1 MIKNILYPKNYIN
14 TLTRNCNIMSL
25 ASLAERKIFNS
36 APDFPNSIISPP
48 GYLATTGTRSP
59 PPPHPSTQNIITDF
73 HHIKLFTGS
82 ANATKDLFM
91 NKLNFKLHSF
101 SSPETGNKETL
112 NYLLINGNMKIII
125 TTPLGNET
133 YTQRTMNNFLSKHGD
148 GIGDITFLTND
159 IHQLQKKML
168 QNNNIITNDL
178 ETYDNYKS
186 ITYQAHK
193 THSNLTHTFI
203 ETNRKSYND
212 ILFDSYRLFNKPTD
226 NNTIMDLD
234 HVVIN
239 VRENEMNQ
247 TTNWYKNN
255 LDFHQF
261 WSVDDN
267 EIYTEYSSL
276 KSKVMTNKSE
286 TVKIPI
292 NEPAKGIKE
301 SQIQEFINQYNGPG
315 IQHVALKVPN
325 IIESVSQMKKNGLNF
340 LKSPPD
346 SYYQEISE
354 KLKVNNIEIKEDI
367 NLLKSLG
374 ILIDCDENGYLLQI
388 FTECIVDRP
397 TLFFEIIQ
405 RENHNGFGAGNFK
418 SLFKTIENSQEKRG
432 NLISYQKPIDKFP
445 NILGLH
451 HYAYK
456 CKNLNETI
464 NFYQNILN
472 LPYVHRIDQDYVPS
486 TGKYDPYSHIF
497 FQLKDGSHI
506 AFFDTKDNEI
516 AKYNCADWINHISF
530 NVESI
535 EDLNKAKEK
544 LIENNIEVIGPTKHG
559 NFITSIYFFD
569 PNGLRLEL
577 TYQHASLQE
586 LKKYKSKLNDIIHH

>member
-1 MIKNILYPKNYIN
+1 MFRNILQRSNH
-14 TLTRNCNIMSL
+14 NIRRFSTSPLKQKSL
-25 ASLAERKIFNS
+25 
-36 APDFPNSIISPP
+36 
-48 GYLATTGTRSP
+48 
-59 PPPHPSTQNIITDF
+59 ITDF

-82 ANATKDLFM
+82 ANATKELFM
-91 NKLNFKLHSF
+91 NKFNFKLHSF
-101 SSPETGNKETL
+101 SGPETGNKETL
-112 NYLLINGNMKIII
+112 NYLLINGNMKIIV

-133 YTQRTMNNFLSKHGD
+133 YTQRIMNNFLSKHGD

-159 IHQLQKKML
+159 IHKLQKNMFK
-168 QNNNIITNDL
+168 NDTIITNEL
-178 ETYDNYKS
+178 EIYDNYKS

-203 ETNRKSYND
+203 ETNRKYYND
-212 ILFDSYRLFNKPTD
+212 ILFDSYRLTKPI
-226 NNTIMDLD
+226 NNNSTMDLD

-239 VRENEMNQ
+239 VRKNEMDE
-247 TTNWYKNN
+247 TTQWYKDCLN
-255 LDFHQF
+255 FHQF
-261 WSVDDN
+261 WSVDEN
-267 EIYTEYSSL
+267 EIHTEYSSL
-276 KSKVMTNKSE
+276 KSTVMTNE
-286 TVKIPI
+286 TETIKIPI

-301 SQIQEFINQYNGPG
+301 SQIQEFINEYNGPG
-315 IQHVALKVPN
+315 VQHVALKVPN
-325 IIESVSQMKKNGLNF
+325 IIDSVKQMEQKGVKF
-340 LKSPPD
+340 LDSPPD

-354 KLKVNNIEIKEDI
+354 KLKINNITIQEDFEKI
-367 NLLKSLG
+367 KSLG

-405 RENHNGFGAGNFK
+405 RQNHNGFGAGNFK
-418 SLFKTIENSQEKRG
+418 SLFKTIEDSQGKRG
-432 NLISYQKPIDKFP
+432 NLIPYQEPIEIFP

-464 NFYQNILN
+464 HFYQNILN
-472 LPYVHRIDQDYVPS
+472 LPYVHRIDEDYVPS
-486 TGKYDPYSHIF
+486 TGEYDPYSHVF

-506 AFFDTKDNEI
+506 AFFDTKDNKI
-516 AKYNCADWINHISF
+516 AEYNCSDWINHISF

-535 EDLNKAKEK
+535 EDLNQAKQQ
-544 LIENNIEVIGPTKHG
+544 LIENNIDVIGPTKHD
-559 NFITSIYFFD
+559 NYITSIYFFD

-586 LKKYKSKLNDIIHH
+586 LKKYELKVMNIIHH

>member
-1 MIKNILYPKNYIN
+1 MILFRRIHKKTSIFK
-14 TLTRNCNIMSL
+14 
-25 ASLAERKIFNS
+25 FNS
-36 APDFPNSIISPP
+36 RNITNNYNKQPII
-48 GYLATTGTRSP
+48 
-59 PPPHPSTQNIITDF
+59 QDF

-101 SSPETGNKETL
+101 SGPETGNKETL

-133 YTQRTMNNFLSKHGD
+133 YTQRTMNNFLSNHGD
-148 GIGDITFLTND
+148 GIADITFLTND
-159 IHQLQKKML
+159 IYQLQKKML

-212 ILFDSYRLFNKPTD
+212 ILFDSYRLFNKPIS

-286 TVKIPI
+286 T
-292 NEPAKGIKE
+292 IKM
-301 SQIQEFINQYNGPG
+301 NQN
-315 IQHVALKVPN
+315 
-325 IIESVSQMKKNGLNF
+325 
-340 LKSPPD
+340 
-346 SYYQEISE
+346 
-354 KLKVNNIEIKEDI
+354 
-367 NLLKSLG
+367 SL
-374 ILIDCDENGYLLQI
+374 
-388 FTECIVDRP
+388 
-397 TLFFEIIQ
+397 
-405 RENHNGFGAGNFK
+405 
-418 SLFKTIENSQEKRG
+418 
-432 NLISYQKPIDKFP
+432 
-445 NILGLH
+445 
-451 HYAYK
+451 
-456 CKNLNETI
+456 
-464 NFYQNILN
+464 ILN
-472 LPYVHRIDQDYVPS
+472 
-486 TGKYDPYSHIF
+486 K
-497 FQLKDGSHI
+497 
-506 AFFDTKDNEI
+506 
-516 AKYNCADWINHISF
+516 
-530 NVESI
+530 
-535 EDLNKAKEK
+535 
-544 LIENNIEVIGPTKHG
+544 
-559 NFITSIYFFD
+559 
-569 PNGLRLEL
+569 
-577 TYQHASLQE
+577 
-586 LKKYKSKLNDIIHH
+586 

>member
-1 MIKNILYPKNYIN
+1 MILFRRIHKKTSIFK
-14 TLTRNCNIMSL
+14 
-25 ASLAERKIFNS
+25 FNS
-36 APDFPNSIISPP
+36 RNITNNYNKQPII
-48 GYLATTGTRSP
+48 
-59 PPPHPSTQNIITDF
+59 QDF

-203 ETNRKSYND
+203 ETNRESYND
-212 ILFDSYRLFNKPTD
+212 ILFDSYRLFNKPIS

-286 TVKIPI
+286 TIKIPI

-405 RENHNGFGAGNFK
+405 PHD
-418 SLFKTIENSQEKRG
+418 
-432 NLISYQKPIDKFP
+432 PIF
-445 NILGLH
+445 LLL
-451 HYAYK
+451 
-456 CKNLNETI
+456 KNLL
-464 NFYQNILN
+464 NFLSN
-472 LPYVHRIDQDYVPS
+472 
-486 TGKYDPYSHIF
+486 
-497 FQLKDGSHI
+497 
-506 AFFDTKDNEI
+506 
-516 AKYNCADWINHISF
+516 
-530 NVESI
+530 
-535 EDLNKAKEK
+535 
-544 LIENNIEVIGPTKHG
+544 
-559 NFITSIYFFD
+559 
-569 PNGLRLEL
+569 
-577 TYQHASLQE
+577 
-586 LKKYKSKLNDIIHH
+586 

>member
-1 MIKNILYPKNYIN
+1 MFRNILQRSNH
-14 TLTRNCNIMSL
+14 NIRRFSTSPLKQKSL
-25 ASLAERKIFNS
+25 
-36 APDFPNSIISPP
+36 
-48 GYLATTGTRSP
+48 
-59 PPPHPSTQNIITDF
+59 ITDF

-82 ANATKDLFM
+82 ANATKELFM
-91 NKLNFKLHSF
+91 NKFNFKLHSF
-101 SSPETGNKETL
+101 SGPETGNKETL
-112 NYLLINGNMKIII
+112 NYLLINGNMKIIV

-133 YTQRTMNNFLSKHGD
+133 YTQRIMNNFLSKHGD

-159 IHQLQKKML
+159 IHKLQKNMFK
-168 QNNNIITNDL
+168 NDTIITNEL
-178 ETYDNYKS
+178 EFYDNYKS

-203 ETNRKSYND
+203 ETNRKCYND
-212 ILFDSYRLFNKPTD
+212 ILFDSYRLTKSL
-226 NNTIMDLD
+226 NNNSTMDLD

-239 VRENEMNQ
+239 VRKDEMDE
-247 TTNWYKNN
+247 TTQWYKDCLN
-255 LDFHQF
+255 FHQF
-261 WSVDDN
+261 WSVDEN
-267 EIYTEYSSL
+267 EIHTEYSSL
-276 KSKVMTNKSE
+276 KSKVMTNE
-286 TVKIPI
+286 TETIKIPI

-301 SQIQEFINQYNGPG
+301 SQIQEFINEYNGPG
-315 IQHVALKVPN
+315 VQHVALKVPN
-325 IIESVSQMKKNGLNF
+325 IIDSVKQMEQNGVKF
-340 LKSPPD
+340 LDSPPD

-354 KLKVNNIEIKEDI
+354 KLKINNITIQEDFEKI
-367 NLLKSLG
+367 KSLG

-405 RENHNGFGAGNFK
+405 RQNHNGFGAGNFK
-418 SLFKTIENSQEKRG
+418 SLFKTIEDSQGKRG
-432 NLISYQKPIDKFP
+432 NLIPYQEPIEIFP

-464 NFYQNILN
+464 HFYQNILN
-472 LPYVHRIDQDYVPS
+472 LPYVHRIDEDYVPS
-486 TGKYDPYSHIF
+486 TGEYDPYSHIF

-516 AKYNCADWINHISF
+516 AKYNCSDWINHISF
-530 NVESI
+530 NVESL

-544 LIENNIEVIGPTKHG
+544 LIQNNIDVIGPTKHD

-586 LKKYKSKLNDIIHH
+586 LNRYQNSINVIHH

>member
-1 MIKNILYPKNYIN
+1 MLKNILYPKNYII
-14 TLTRNCNIMSL
+14 TLTRSRNIMSL
-25 ASLAERKIFNS
+25 ASLADKKIFKP
-36 APDFPNSIISPP
+36 APAPVAISPP
-48 GYLATTGTRSP
+48 GYLAAVGTP
-59 PPPHPSTQNIITDF
+59 PPPSTRNITNKCNPIITNF

-101 SSPETGNKETL
+101 SGPETGNKETL
-112 NYLLINGNMKIII
+112 DYLLINGNMKIII

-148 GIGDITFLTND
+148 GIGDITFLIND
-159 IHQLQKKML
+159 IHQLQRNMFK
-168 QNNNIITNDL
+168 NDTIITNDL
-178 ETYDNYKS
+178 EYYDNYKS
-186 ITYQAHK
+186 ITCQAHQ

-203 ETNRKSYND
+203 ETNRESYND
-212 ILFDSYRLFNKPTD
+212 ILLNSYRLTKSMR
-226 NNTIMDLD
+226 NNTTMDLD

-247 TTNWYKNN
+247 TTEWYKNN
-255 LDFHQF
+255 LNFHQF

-267 EIYTEYSSL
+267 EIHTEYSSL
-276 KSKVMTNKSE
+276 KSTVMTNE
-286 TVKIPI
+286 TENVKIPI

-301 SQIQEFINQYNGPG
+301 SQIQEFINEYNGPG
-315 IQHVALKVPN
+315 VQHVALRVPN
-325 IIESVSQMKKNGLNF
+325 IIESVIQMKKRGLNF

-354 KLKVNNIEIKEDI
+354 KLKLNNITIQEDI
-367 NLLKSLG
+367 NILKSLG

-405 RENHNGFGAGNFK
+405 RQNHNGFGAGNFK
-418 SLFKTIENSQEKRG
+418 SLFKTIENSQKERG

-456 CKNLNETI
+456 CKNLKETI

-486 TGKYDPYSHIF
+486 TGEYDPYSHIF

-530 NVESI
+530 NVESL

-544 LIENNIEVIGPTKHG
+544 LIQNNIDVIGPTKHG

-586 LKKYKSKLNDIIHH
+586 LKKYQSKLNYMIHH